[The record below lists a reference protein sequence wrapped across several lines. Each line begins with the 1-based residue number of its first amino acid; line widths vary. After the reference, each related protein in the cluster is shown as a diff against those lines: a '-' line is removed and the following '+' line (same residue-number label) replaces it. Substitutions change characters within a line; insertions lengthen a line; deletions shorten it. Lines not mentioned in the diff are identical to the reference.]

1 MFQKILTY
9 FGVDGLLHLI
19 LSYIIAYILISF
31 CGFAFGMLATMI
43 IGIMKE
49 IVDKFNNG
57 TPSWKDI
64 FSDVIGILLAGI
76 IKFVF

>member
-1 MFQKILTY
+1 
-9 FGVDGLLHLI
+9 
-19 LSYIIAYILISF
+19 
-31 CGFAFGMLATMI
+31 MLDTMI

-64 FSDVIGILLAGI
+64 FPYVIGII
-76 IKFVF
+76 IGFVLSIFQKKINRINIDA